1 MGIYI
6 LIIILIVLLVLLIC
20 KLIVIYKSINEII
33 NEMPNILN
41 NDTNTLITLSSSDKQ
56 LRKLANSLNK
66 ELKNLRKLELE
77 FKQKNNNLSNLYTN
91 ITHDLRT
98 PLTVIK
104 GYLDI
109 LDNHNLTSKQKDYLN
124 HISKKIDD
132 ITNLTEELFNY
143 SKILDEKLEKED
155 ICVNEILEEILAGYY
170 ILFQQN
176 NITPCIVITKEKII
190 RHINSTVLKRIIENV
205 VYNAIKYS
213 EGNFELILN
222 EKGELKVSNKTK
234 KIDRTSLNKLF
245 DRFYTVENAQKSNG
259 IGLSIAKQLVELNGG
274 KITAKYKKITL
285 LLLSLFKIK

>member
-143 SKILDEKLEKED
+143 SKILYEKLE
-155 ICVNEILEEILAGYY
+155 
-170 ILFQQN
+170 
-176 NITPCIVITKEKII
+176 
-190 RHINSTVLKRIIENV
+190 
-205 VYNAIKYS
+205 
-213 EGNFELILN
+213 
-222 EKGELKVSNKTK
+222 
-234 KIDRTSLNKLF
+234 
-245 DRFYTVENAQKSNG
+245 
-259 IGLSIAKQLVELNGG
+259 
-274 KITAKYKKITL
+274 
-285 LLLSLFKIK
+285 